1 MSFGLSSSLAFMADI
16 VNELAQFDA
25 EVYEESNGP
34 ANEHDE
40 ELERV
45 KGDDQD

>member
-1 MSFGLSSSLAFMADI
+1 MAEI
-16 VNELAQFDA
+16 MNELAQFDA

-40 ELERV
+40 DLQRV
-45 KGDDQD
+45 KGNDNDGNGD